1 MPYAIHRSRKGY
13 TVGRAGLGIRRNRQG
28 DVAHVVH
35 DGDTVVA
42 RAVDNLGIRL
52 LAADA
57 PERSFPLP
65 GTELPF
71 VDIGDERWRTVLTDP
86 FAPRYGPFD
95 PPLEPDLVR
104 ELESRSGPGAAAN
117 HARYAEAALEALTSE
132 VSADQ
137 QTLGKTDEE
146 FLFFLAFGY
155 EVVDRYGRLLCYL
168 HPDQPEEAEWKDA
181 YNERLLRAGAVVPYF
196 IWPNIDPFLGS
207 DTIEDVVPPPGRAP
221 ELVRKARKLRQARS
235 WARNA
240 RTKGLGIYARE
251 DRLAIMPFEL
261 RFIARRQPPDRW
273 VIDLSS
279 DSDELV
285 PPQRYYRVA
294 NPEDRLFVPAEFV
307 PLFTYVGWRVGDA
320 AAPIPGRAMAL

>member
-1 MPYAIHRSRKGY
+1 MPYAIHVSRKGY
-13 TVGRAGLGIRRNRQG
+13 TVGRAGLGLRRNKQG

-52 LAADA
+52 LAVDA

-71 VDIGDERWRTVLTDP
+71 VDIADERWKDVLADP
-86 FAPRYGPFD
+86 FAARYGAFD

-104 ELESRSGPGAAAN
+104 ELEARAGPDAAAN
-117 HARYAEAALEALTSE
+117 HARLAAAALDTLTSE

-137 QTLGKTDEE
+137 QALGKTDED

-168 HPDQPEEAEWKDA
+168 HPDQPEDAEWKDA
-181 YNERLLRAGAVVPYF
+181 YNERLLRSGAGVPYF
-196 IWPNIDPFLGS
+196 IWPNIDPFFGS
-207 DTIEDVVPPPGRAP
+207 DTIDDVVPPPGRAP
-221 ELVRKARKLRQARS
+221 ELVRKSRKLRQARAWS
-235 WARNA
+235 REA
-240 RTKGLGIYARE
+240 RTEGRGIYAPD

-261 RFIARRQPPDRW
+261 RFISRRKPPDRW
-273 VIDLSS
+273 LVDLSS

-285 PPQRYYRVA
+285 APQRYYTVT

-307 PLFTYVGWRVGDA
+307 PLFTHVGWRVGAADA
-320 AAPIPGRAMAL
+320 AVPGRALTL